1 MHPDIPNS
9 ENLNTNF
16 EIADA
21 VLSMIALYKVG
32 DSVSPPEIV
41 EYIDDIRA
49 RLNRGTKQNLFGGDA
64 DFKALSIAAG
74 IGESKTDDPKIS
86 IEELH
91 NRKQYLINLQQIF
104 IVRASE
110 LELQEQQFVQ
120 AENTLII
127 ETNRY
132 NQSEILQSE
141 TILKLATDCF
151 ETLKTN
157 IQFLNQIKFEYED
170 ERDNLLASNGVVLSK
185 STKFSTIQKYLDTE
199 AFSEL
204 SDIQEKVLELQ
215 VQIEKM
221 IKIAKIV
228 QPTTLEVE
236 PNIVHSKFLEFVKQ
250 TYNYLST
257 MPNNLDSLIQNN
269 NSGINRLAVE
279 IQNFEYLIESRV
291 KNSKSGAKKIP
302 LPKDAFDKELVKIE
316 LKLNTEKKKR
326 TAK

>member
-1 MHPDIPNS
+1 
-9 ENLNTNF
+9 
-16 EIADA
+16 
-21 VLSMIALYKVG
+21 
-32 DSVSPPEIV
+32 
-41 EYIDDIRA
+41 
-49 RLNRGTKQNLFGGDA
+49 
-64 DFKALSIAAG
+64 
-74 IGESKTDDPKIS
+74 
-86 IEELH
+86 
-91 NRKQYLINLQQIF
+91 
-104 IVRASE
+104 
-110 LELQEQQFVQ
+110 
-120 AENTLII
+120 
-127 ETNRY
+127 
-132 NQSEILQSE
+132 
-141 TILKLATDCF
+141 
-151 ETLKTN
+151 
-157 IQFLNQIKFEYED
+157 
-170 ERDNLLASNGVVLSK
+170 
-185 STKFSTIQKYLDTE
+185 
-199 AFSEL
+199 
-204 SDIQEKVLELQ
+204 
-215 VQIEKM
+215 M